1 MSSHHHEH
9 SHYHI
14 HANERSTRIVVLL
27 SFVTMVAEL
36 YIGYQTGSRALI
48 MDGWHMLSHVLV
60 LSLAWAAYY
69 YLKQTE
75 TKITTTKRQRVIS
88 LAGFAS
94 AIVMLVVTAD
104 VIYEAIERYNVHVV
118 EVSNEAITIACIGFV
133 VNGLSAFLLH
143 REEEKRDVNLYAAY
157 LHVLSD
163 VVLSLL
169 AIVSLLVVKYTGYDT
184 IDTYFA
190 FIGAI
195 VLIKWSYEL
204 IRKSW
209 NELMH

>member
-1 MSSHHHEH
+1 
-9 SHYHI
+9 
-14 HANERSTRIVVLL
+14 
-27 SFVTMVAEL
+27 MVAEL
-36 YIGYQTGSRALI
+36 YIGYQTGSKALI

-75 TKITTTKRQRVIS
+75 PKVTNTKRQRVIS

-94 AIVMLVVTAD
+94 AIVMLVVTSD
-104 VIYEAIERYNVHVV
+104 VIYEAVERYSVHVV
-118 EVSNEAITIACIGFV
+118 EVSNEAIAIACTGFV

-169 AIVSLLVVKYTGYDT
+169 AIVSLLIVKYTGYYAV
-184 IDTYFA
+184 DTYIA
-190 FIGAI
+190 FIGAA
-195 VLIKWSYEL
+195 VLVKWSYEL

-209 NELMH
+209 KELMH